1 MCFITK
7 FVTKF
12 IGYGRI
18 TDDKRADRG
27 RDGAL

>member
-12 IGYGRI
+12 IEYGRI
-18 TDDKRADRG
+18 TDDKSADRR
-27 RDGAL
+27 RDGTL